1 MPTGNIDQAYIQT
14 YERTVRHLAQQGVSR
29 LRMYVTERPVGGEN
43 HNWERLGVAPDAQLK
58 VNGVLTPTP
67 ENDNDWSRRV
77 SVAKTRHTAT
87 TSEQE
92 DPSLML
98 VDPNSNLASSQ
109 AAAMKRAYDDE
120 IIAAATG
127 DSLDGDGAPVVFP
140 ASQTVG
146 DGTSPISFDIVTEV
160 TEKFLEND
168 IDPDEP
174 KVFVVGPT
182 QIRKL
187 LQLTEVTSAD
197 YVALKALINGEVAF
211 WMGYTWI
218 CSTRLTAPSVDELTC
233 FAMTKR
239 ALGLQVN
246 KDIWTK
252 VAEDPTNSFAWRI
265 YTATTMGAT
274 RVEDEH
280 IVQVHLADTL

>member
-1 MPTGNIDQAYIQT
+1 MATNQIDQVYIQT

-29 LRMYVTERPVGGEN
+29 LRPFVTERPVGGEN
-43 HNWERLGVAPDAQLK
+43 HNWERLAEGTSEAK

-67 ENDNDWSRRV
+67 TNDIDFSRRV
-77 SVAKTRHTAT
+77 SVAKTQHTAT
-87 TSEQE
+87 STEQE
-92 DPSLML
+92 DPSMML
-98 VDPNSNLASSQ
+98 VDPNSNLAQSQ
-109 AAAMKRAYDDE
+109 AMAMKRAYDDE

-127 DSLDGDGAPVVFP
+127 DSIDGDGAAVTFPVG
-140 ASQTVG
+140 QIVG
-146 DGTSPISFDIVTEV
+146 DGTAPISFDLVTEV
-160 TEKFLEND
+160 TELFLAND
-168 IDPDEP
+168 VDPDEP

-182 QIRKL
+182 QVRKL

-197 YVALKALINGEVAF
+197 YVALQALINGQVAY

-218 CSTRLTAPSVDELTC
+218 CSTRLLEPSAGELTC
-233 FAMTKR
+233 FAMTRR

-252 VAEDPTNSFAWRI
+252 VAEDPSQSFAWRI
-265 YTATTMGAT
+265 YTASTFGAT

-280 IVQVHLADTL
+280 IVQVHVADNL